1 MAEQS
6 SGLGEAVDVGTSAA
20 SHLQAMKTAAHLS
33 KTVAGAAAGPFTAA
47 ISAAIANRHTLL
59 KAGAVILGF
68 LLLPVLFIPMLPG
81 LIFGSLTENT
91 GALNSNALINENIQ
105 NARQAIV
112 EVLEESHADLLEE
125 INTAIAALPEGST
138 VPVSYTHLYASPC
151 NSSL

>member
-68 LLLPVLFIPMLPG
+68 YLSF
-81 LIFGSLTENT
+81 
-91 GALNSNALINENIQ
+91 
-105 NARQAIV
+105 
-112 EVLEESHADLLEE
+112 
-125 INTAIAALPEGST
+125 
-138 VPVSYTHLYASPC
+138 PC
-151 NSSL
+151 YSS